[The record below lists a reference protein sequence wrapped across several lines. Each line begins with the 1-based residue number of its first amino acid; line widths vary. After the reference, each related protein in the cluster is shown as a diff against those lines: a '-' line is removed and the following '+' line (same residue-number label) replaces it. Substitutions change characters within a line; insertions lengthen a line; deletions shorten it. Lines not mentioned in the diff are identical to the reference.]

1 MLPSIASVLNENKES
16 LLSDLA
22 AVAACTGRGHW
33 VHFGHREKW
42 FTAISVLTLVIM
54 IEAF

>member
-42 FTAISVLTLVIM
+42 LTAISVLTLVIM